1 MIPEAHPYV
10 ALIRDLQPRL
20 DYPEAF
26 HLFTDGSFQKDSAVS
41 VWSFSV
47 VLQLQGRLYFRWG
60 FTGGRTEC
68 CSSSLEA
75 EALSTAH
82 ALLWLVSSMADT
94 RYPIQLHGDATT
106 IGLGADGTQNEPK
119 VKAVEELHLRP
130 LFQFCNAVIKD
141 LTFHHVPAH
150 AGQVDNETV
159 DSVAK
164 ALVSQNWSPFTG
176 VPDIYP
182 ILNTPCFDW
191 AWLLI
196 EHEVHWKPWVPKHWR
211 ACCWDWVCWLARKA
225 SPSFFLKSLKF
236 RTEPDAVRISLRLL
250 SANDRT
256 LKGTASDPTLS
267 DKIDLLAQQFADANY
282 DIVALQE
289 TRGKTSNVASRN
301 GFLRLCAAAN
311 SGRGGVELWF
321 NQHGCFA
328 SSASPA
334 VGMWHCEKYVNIPSE
349 KYFYVHI
356 YACICVYTYLCKMD
370 EYRSYGGLS

>member
-60 FTGGRTEC
+60 FTGGRTESVVAPRLKRRLSAQRMHC
-68 CSSSLEA
+68 FGWSLA
-75 EALSTAH
+75 WLIPATPSNST
-82 ALLWLVSSMADT
+82 
-94 RYPIQLHGDATT
+94 GDATT

-141 LTFHHVPAH
+141 LTFHHVQLH

-196 EHEVHWKPWVPKHWR
+196 EHEVHWNHEYPSIDELVAGTGFADWPAKPVQVFPQV
-211 ACCWDWVCWLARKA
+211 AEV
-225 SPSFFLKSLKF
+225 

-267 DKIDLLAQQFADANY
+267 DKI
-282 DIVALQE
+282 
-289 TRGKTSNVASRN
+289 
-301 GFLRLCAAAN
+301 
-311 SGRGGVELWF
+311 
-321 NQHGCFA
+321 
-328 SSASPA
+328 
-334 VGMWHCEKYVNIPSE
+334 
-349 KYFYVHI
+349 
-356 YACICVYTYLCKMD
+356 
-370 EYRSYGGLS
+370 

>member
-1 MIPEAHPYV
+1 
-10 ALIRDLQPRL
+10 
-20 DYPEAF
+20 
-26 HLFTDGSFQKDSAVS
+26 
-41 VWSFSV
+41 
-47 VLQLQGRLYFRWG
+47 
-60 FTGGRTEC
+60 
-68 CSSSLEA
+68 
-75 EALSTAH
+75 
-82 ALLWLVSSMADT
+82 MADT

-119 VKAVEELHLRP
+119 VKAVEELHLRR

-196 EHEVHWKPWVPKHWR
+196 EHEVHWNHEYPSIDELVAGTGFADWPAKPVFPQV
-211 ACCWDWVCWLARKA
+211 AEV
-225 SPSFFLKSLKF
+225 

-301 GFLRLCAAAN
+301 GTALRCSQLWTRWSRVMVQPAWLLCLQCLT
-311 SGRGGVELWF
+311 R
-321 NQHGCFA
+321 C
-328 SSASPA
+328 
-334 VGMWHCEKYVNIPSE
+334 WHV
-349 KYFYVHI
+349 
-356 YACICVYTYLCKMD
+356 TL
-370 EYRSYGGLS
+370 